1 MGTPLSVFTGVW
13 FALFGAGVLVWCA
26 GEVRIRR
33 RLRRSGVAGMA
44 RVLPDPEGLTDHA
57 DTAPVLG
64 YLVDGHGEVVA
75 RPRGWTTIRRTSGL
89 TVDSLVPV
97 HYDPSD
103 PEQVAVE
110 GAGQSRSDVF
120 WLLLGLAFAASGVAL
135 FVGAF

>member
-13 FALFGAGVLVWCA
+13 FSLFGAGVLVWCA

-33 RLRRSGVAGMA
+33 RLRRSGISGMA

-97 HYDPSD
+97 HYDPAD

-120 WLLLGLAFAASGVAL
+120 WLLLGLAFAAGGVAL

>member
-33 RLRRSGVAGMA
+33 RLRRSGVSGMA
-44 RVLPDPEGLTDHA
+44 RVLPDPDGLTDHA

-97 HYDPSD
+97 FYDPAAPD
-103 PEQVAVE
+103 QVAVE
-110 GAGQSRSDVF
+110 GGGQSRSDVF
-120 WLLLGLAFAASGVAL
+120 WLLLGLAFAGSGVAL

>member
-13 FALFGAGVLVWCA
+13 FTLFGAGVLVWCA

-44 RVLPDPEGLTDHA
+44 RVLPDPEGLRDHA

-89 TVDSLVPV
+89 GVDSLVPV
-97 HYDPSD
+97 FYDPAC

-120 WLLLGLAFAASGVAL
+120 WLLLGLAFAAGGVAL